1 MKLSTLSSETLKTVK
16 CLSYTLFN
24 MVIIDLCL
32 LRLFYI
38 LLKIFLKSV
47 VKVLL
52 FQVAL
57 TNHKISEKIDG

>member
-1 MKLSTLSSETLKTVK
+1 MKLSTLSAETLKTVK

-24 MVIIDLCL
+24 MAIIDLCL